1 MNREQFINDLMSK
14 MTVAEKVGQL
24 NQCGNSIYDERYKIG
39 WDVLRRGGIGS
50 FLGVTDMNRINE
62 VQKVAVEETR
72 LGIPLLMGYD
82 VIHGFKTIFPTPW
95 SEACSWEPE
104 LARRTSEA
112 ASKEAAV
119 NGINLIFAPMVDIAR
134 DSRWG
139 RTVEGAGEDTYL
151 GTRFAEARVRGIQGE
166 DLSDGN
172 HCAACTKHFV
182 GYGAGIGGRDYNSVD
197 MSEQTLFNTYLP
209 PFEAAIQAG
218 SRSIMTAFHDFNGE
232 PCTGSAYLLKDIL
245 RDTLHFEGFTLSDA
259 GSCGQM
265 KVHGFT
271 KDNRD
276 TAQTAINAGLDMEMC
291 YGEFLYSENLE
302 SLVEEGLV
310 SMETLDASVRRI
322 LEVKYDLGLF
332 ENPYR
337 DLQAAQNAWL
347 TDENKALALEAAKK
361 SIVLLKN
368 NGILPLQAGKIALAG
383 RFADNKE
390 EMLGCWSGQG
400 EAADCVSPSEAMGL
414 PMADDDFSNGEVI
427 IAFVGEERDIN
438 GEAKSRARDVVPE
451 TDMILLR
458 RIKEA
463 GKKLITVISSG
474 RPLVL
479 KEVSELSD
487 AVLFSGALGT
497 EAGNAYKAVL
507 FGDYNPSAKLVSS
520 FPESVGQQPLY
531 YNKNNTG
538 RPSGDDE
545 RWATRY
551 IDSRISPPYYPF
563 GFGLSYTEFTY
574 SNLKISNTEP
584 TAEDVITVSVDVE
597 NTGKYDGEEIVQ
609 LYIRDL
615 VASNVRPIKELK
627 GFEKVFIKA
636 GEKKTVE
643 LELPIKSLGFYNR
656 KLEYIVEP
664 GEFWIMVGKSSEEY
678 LQESILVKGKQ

>member
-50 FLGVTDMNRINE
+50 FLGVTDMSRINE

-112 ASKEAAV
+112 SSKEAAF

-151 GTRFAEARVRGIQGE
+151 GTKFAEARVRGIQGE
-166 DLSDGN
+166 DLSDRN

-232 PCTGSAYLLKDIL
+232 PCTGSTYLLKDIL
-245 RDTLHFEGFTLSDA
+245 RDKLHFEGFTLSDA

-310 SMETLDASVRRI
+310 SMDTLDASVRRI

-347 TDENKALALEAAKK
+347 TDEYKALALEAAKK

-368 NGILPLQAGKIALAG
+368 NGILPLRDGKIALAG
-383 RFADNKE
+383 RFADSKE

-400 EAADCVSPSEAMGL
+400 ETADCVSPFEAIGQ

-451 TDMILLR
+451 TDMTLLR
-458 RIKEA
+458 KIKEA
-463 GKKLITVISSG
+463 GKKLVTVISSG

-507 FGDYNPSAKLVSS
+507 FGEYNPSAKLVSS

-574 SNLKISNTEP
+574 SNLKISDTEP
-584 TAEDVITVSVDVE
+584 TAEDVIMVAVDVE

-636 GEKKTVE
+636 GEKITVD
-643 LELPIKSLGFYNR
+643 LELPIKNLGFYNR
-656 KLEYIVEP
+656 KLEYVVEP
-664 GEFWIMVGKSSEEY
+664 GEFWIMVGKNSEEY
-678 LQESILVKGKQ
+678 LQDSIFVK